1 MAAVVS
7 EVGARCAVV
16 LVEAEAVLVDVVED
30 GDEHAQTRN
39 EQECVGPEGT
49 PAQVPVKQAA
59 RSALSTRATE
69 CSTSDNPLL
78 TISLLSAAVSSS
90 GADFVQAVV
99 NTSSAQKN
107 MRYNVCLML

>member
-1 MAAVVS
+1 MVAIVS

-16 LVEAEAVLVDVVED
+16 LVEAEAILVNVED
-30 GDEHAQTRN
+30 GDEHAQARK
-39 EQECVGPEGT
+39 EQEGVGPEGT
-49 PAQVPVKQAA
+49 PAQVPVEQAA

-78 TISLLSAAVSSS
+78 TISLLSAAASSS